1 MTRSTNPAMR
11 MVEVHAANAQA
22 RRYQEPDVGDPHK
35 RRKGSVDSRG
45 LGPLPGLLKQ
55 MKSSYSN
62 NRGGGDQPVC
72 NRRKSGSCQKNSAD
86 AEQQSVTK
94 RPLIQRL

>member
-1 MTRSTNPAMR
+1 MTRSANPSMG

-22 RRYQEPDVGDPHK
+22 GSYQEPKIGDSDK
-35 RRKGSVDSRG
+35 RRKGSMDSRG
-45 LGPLPGLLKQ
+45 LGPLAGLLKQ

-62 NRGGGDQPVC
+62 NRCDGDHPVC
-72 NRRKSGSCQKNSAD
+72 NRRKSGSREENSAD

>member
-1 MTRSTNPAMR
+1 MTRSANPAVG
-11 MVEVHAANAQA
+11 MVKIHAANAYP
-22 RRYQEPDVGDPHK
+22 RRDHEPEISDSDK

-62 NRGGGDQPVC
+62 NRGDGDQPVC
-72 NRRKSGSCQKNSAD
+72 NRRKSDSRQQNSAD

-94 RPLIQRL
+94 RPLI